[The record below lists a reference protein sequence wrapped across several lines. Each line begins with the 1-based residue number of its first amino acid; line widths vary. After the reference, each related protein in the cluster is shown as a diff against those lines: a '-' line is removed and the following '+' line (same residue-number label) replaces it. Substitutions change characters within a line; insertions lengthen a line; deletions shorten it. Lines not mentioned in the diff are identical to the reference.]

1 VIPLVGTSRLPV
13 RLTLSLRSLAETQN
27 LQAGPPAYPER
38 VPEQRRGLLL
48 GVAAYGLWGG
58 FPLYFPLLEPASA
71 LEILA
76 HRILWSMVTM
86 GLLVVLF
93 RRTPQL
99 RAILADR
106 RTSLLLASA
115 AMVITFNWATYIYGV
130 NNEKVVETSLGYFI
144 NPLVTV
150 LMGVLIL
157 GERLRPLQWVALGVA
172 GLAVVVL
179 TVDYGRLP
187 YIALVLA
194 FSFGTYGLL
203 KKTANV
209 GAVESL
215 AVETSAIAPLAA
227 VYLGW
232 LVVTGSS
239 TFGSEGAGH
248 ALLLSSTGIVTA
260 IPLICF
266 GAAATRVSMTTLGL
280 LQYLAPVLQFALGV
294 FVLDE
299 AMPTSRWVGFV
310 LVWIALVVFTV
321 EATNHHRRQLRL
333 TALASAA

>member
-1 VIPLVGTSRLPV
+1 M
-13 RLTLSLRSLAETQN
+13 
-27 LQAGPPAYPER
+27 
-38 VPEQRRGLLL
+38 
-48 GVAAYGLWGG
+48 AAYGLWGG
-58 FPLYFPLLEPASA
+58 FPLYWPLLEPAGA
-71 LEILA
+71 VEILA

-86 GLLVVLF
+86 GLLVVAF
-93 RRTPQL
+93 RRTTQL

-106 RTSLLLASA
+106 RTFLLLAA
-115 AMVITFNWATYIYGV
+115 AALIITVNWATYIYGV
-130 NNEKVVETSLGYFI
+130 NNERVVETSLGYFI

-150 LMGVLIL
+150 LMGVVIL
-157 GERLRPLQWVALGVA
+157 GERLRPLQWGALGIA
-172 GLAVVVL
+172 SLAVVVL

-187 YIALVLA
+187 WIALVLA

-215 AVETSAIAPLAA
+215 AVETTVVAPLAA
-227 VYLGW
+227 AYLGW
-232 LVVTGSS
+232 LIASGASS
-239 TFGSEGAGH
+239 FGSEGAGH
-248 ALLLSSTGIVTA
+248 ALLLASTGIVTA

-299 AMPTSRWVGFV
+299 AMPASRWIGFV
-310 LVWIALVVFTV
+310 LVWVALVIFTV

-333 TALASAA
+333 TVHASAAA